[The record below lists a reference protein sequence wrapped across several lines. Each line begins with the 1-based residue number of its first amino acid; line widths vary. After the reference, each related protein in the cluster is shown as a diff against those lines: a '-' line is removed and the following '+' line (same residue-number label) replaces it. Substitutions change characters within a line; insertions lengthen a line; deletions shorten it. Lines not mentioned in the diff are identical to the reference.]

1 MKLHIWLKLAEKNCT
16 QFARQVGINQAKLNR
31 FIRGVTLPRMESIEE
46 IEKVTGG
53 AVKGEDLLIHWL
65 NVQREKRK
73 KTVPAEGRHE

>member
-1 MKLHIWLKLAEKNCT
+1 MKLHVWLQLAEKNCA

-31 FIRGVTLPRMESIEE
+31 FIRGVALPRMESIEE

-65 NVQREKRK
+65 HIQRQRIQKPA
-73 KTVPAEGRHE
+73 TAEGHHE

>member
-1 MKLHIWLKLAEKNCT
+1 MKLDLWLQLAEKNCA

-31 FIRGVTLPRMESIEE
+31 FIRGVALPRMESIEE

-65 NVQREKRK
+65 HIQRQKRK
-73 KTVPAEGRHE
+73 KNATAEGHHE

>member
-1 MKLHIWLKLAEKNCT
+1 MKLDLWLQLAEKNCA

-31 FIRGVTLPRMESIEE
+31 FIRGVALPRMESIEE

-65 NVQREKRK
+65 HIQRQKRK
-73 KTVPAEGRHE
+73 KNATAEGRHE